1 MKTILIVEDETLLAE
16 LLGDVFAAEGYNVAL
31 AADGRQGLAQVE
43 EARPD
48 LVLTD
53 IMMPGMDGLTMCRTM
68 QANPVYRSIPVVLMS
83 AAPLRVSR
91 EDCIYEAII
100 GKPFDLDVL
109 LEVVNGVLETDRG
122 QVKRKG

>member
-16 LLGDVFAAEGYNVAL
+16 LLGDVFAAEGYNIVL
-31 AADGRQGLAQVE
+31 AADGRQGLIQVAE
-43 EARPD
+43 TRPD
-48 LVLTD
+48 LVLSD

-68 QANPVYRSIPVVLMS
+68 QANPAYRSIPVVLMS
-83 AAPLRVSR
+83 AAPLRVSQ
-91 EDCIYEAII
+91 EECIYEAVI

-122 QVKRKG
+122 KVKRKA